1 MRKCIG
7 WWLFVFLCL
16 QTALADTANSRHIE
30 LSPKELEQYPQIVYQ
45 GLVQSLIK
53 QDVKGVEV
61 FLPIYQRRA
70 NADPDFSHWAKALQA
85 RVGGQYREAIKQY
98 RWLIA
103 RYPDNQ
109 AIRLQLAM
117 TLFDYQDNEAA
128 ERQFH
133 RLRRGQLPP
142 VLERLID
149 GYLQRIR
156 QRDFWSLNTF
166 LSYMNEKNV
175 NNAPPEGTIFK
186 GWKPAKPESV
196 QGLSYGLSAE
206 KTWSHMQGIFSAYRF
221 TGDGKWFWNNHKY
234 DELNIRN
241 SLGVGY
247 RDNHI
252 RMLVLPFFEQYWY
265 GGGRRGKGG
274 LQYYAMQH
282 GLQGELR
289 WQPEA
294 HWQMSTIA
302 EYAVNRYQK
311 KSYLTGDEYR
321 LTGALVYFPSPKQYW
336 LLGMSYLQKNT
347 RDKDSSFD
355 RQGVRVGWEYEWP
368 GGISSSMQLSY
379 GNKQYRG
386 KDFFGIR
393 QKNDEYSS
401 MVTLW
406 HRGLYFWGVT
416 PKISWLYQKV
426 DSNHP
431 FYNLSKHR
439 VFWHLSKDF

>member
-1 MRKCIG
+1 MEKYIG
-7 WWLFVFLCL
+7 WWLLVFLCL
-16 QTALADTANSRHIE
+16 QTTQAGAADRKYIE
-30 LSPKELEQYPQIVYQ
+30 LSPKALEQHPKIVYQ

-53 QDVKGVEV
+53 QDIKGVEV
-61 FLPIYQRRA
+61 FLPIYQRRTG
-70 NADPDFSHWAKALQA
+70 ADPDFGRWAKALRA
-85 RVGGQYREAIKQY
+85 RIDGQYPEAIKQY

-133 RLRRGQLPP
+133 RLRSGQLTS

-156 QRDFWSLNTF
+156 ERDFWSLSAS
-166 LSYMNEKNV
+166 LSYVNETNV

-186 GWKPAKPESV
+186 GWKPALPESAR
-196 QGLSYGLSAE
+196 GFSYGLSAE
-206 KTWSHMQGIFSAYRF
+206 KTWSHTQGLFSAYRF
-221 TGDGKWFWNNHKY
+221 AGDGRWFWNNHKY
-234 DELNIRN
+234 DELSIRN
-241 SLGVGY
+241 SLGFGY
-247 RDNHI
+247 RDNQV
-252 RMLVLPFFEQYWY
+252 RVLVLPFFEHYWY
-265 GGGRRGKGG
+265 GGGTKGKGG

-289 WQPEA
+289 WQLGA
-294 HWQMSTIA
+294 HWQMFTTA
-302 EYAVNRYQK
+302 EYGVNRYQK
-311 KSYLTGDEYR
+311 RQYLTGDEYR
-321 LTGALVYFPSPKQYW
+321 LTGGLVYFPSPKQYW
-336 LLGMSYLQKNT
+336 LAGLNYLQQNT
-347 RDKDSSFD
+347 RDRESSFD
-355 RQGVRVGWEYEWP
+355 RQGVRVGWGYEWP
-368 GGISSSMQLSY
+368 GGISSRVQLSY
-379 GNKQYRG
+379 GNRLYRG

-416 PKISWLYQKV
+416 PKISWLYQQV

-431 FYNLSKHR
+431 FYDLSKHR
-439 VFWHLSKDF
+439 VFLHLSKDF